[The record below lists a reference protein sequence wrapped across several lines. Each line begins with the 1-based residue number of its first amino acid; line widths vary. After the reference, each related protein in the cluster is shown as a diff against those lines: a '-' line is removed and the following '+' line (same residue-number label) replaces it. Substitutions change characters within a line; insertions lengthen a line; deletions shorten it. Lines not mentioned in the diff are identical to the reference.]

1 MVEMR
6 RGIAVTTGRTYNNER
21 KGVSPSRIGTLDM
34 SAKTSGDVPTFFA
47 TAIAFRAWLAAHSG
61 SAKEL
66 IVGFYKVGAGRA
78 SMSWPESVDE
88 ALCVGWIDG
97 VRKRIDDVA
106 YQIRF
111 TPRKVGSIWSTVNI
125 ARVAALT
132 AEGRMQPAGLAAFA
146 RRVEAKSAVYAYEQA
161 HSAQLTTAETQV
173 FKANKAAWAYFEQ
186 TPAGY
191 RKTMLHWVC
200 SAKQPATRARR
211 LAQWIDSCA
220 AGIRFP
226 G

>member
-1 MVEMR
+1 MHPDW
-6 RGIAVTTGRTYNNER
+6 
-21 KGVSPSRIGTLDM
+21 GVPVGNGTK
-34 SAKTSGDVPTFFA
+34 AGDNPWIVGTAFMPANSSTVVPTFFV
-47 TAIAFRAWLAAHSG
+47 TPEAFRSWLAAHSS
-61 SAKEL
+61 SAREL
-66 IVGFYKVGAGRA
+66 VVGFYKVGSGRA

-88 ALCVGWIDG
+88 VLCVGWIDG

-111 TPRKVGSIWSTVNI
+111 TPRKAGSIWSAVNI

-146 RRVEAKSAVYAYEQA
+146 RRVEGKSAIYAYEQA
-161 HSAQLTTAETQV
+161 HTAELTRAETEA
-173 FKANKAAWAYFEQ
+173 FKANAVAWAYFEQ

-191 RKTMLHWVC
+191 RKTMMHWVC

-211 LAQWIDSCA
+211 LAKWIDSCA
-220 AGIRFP
+220 AGVRFQ

>member
-1 MVEMR
+1 M
-6 RGIAVTTGRTYNNER
+6 AKGRTGGR
-21 KGVSPSRIGTLDM
+21 
-34 SAKTSGDVPTFFA
+34 PTFFA
-47 TAIAFRAWLAAHSG
+47 TAESFRAWLAAHST
-61 SAKEL
+61 SATGL
-66 IVGFYKVGAGRA
+66 IVGFYKVGSGWA

-111 TPRKVGSIWSTVNI
+111 TPRKAGSIWSTVNI

-132 AEGRMQPAGLAAFA
+132 AEGRTQPAGLAAFA

-161 HSAQLTTAETQV
+161 HNAELSREETQQ
-173 FKANKAAWAYFEQ
+173 FKANKAAWSYFEQ
-186 TPAGY
+186 TPPGY

-220 AGIRFP
+220 AGVRFP